1 MPSTIIKAIL
11 ALSLPTETPL
21 SMASCGSKGVLRLL
35 IIQTFSTE
43 KASIREIGDA
53 RQDLLFGALLIL
65 LRSRAVR
72 RHGLGFISAN
82 ISELRDPSHS
92 THIAEGAEEQE
103 PVRMEEELKQL
114 KAAGSCRLNTKLTWI
129 VAQKT
134 GLNL

>member
-11 ALSLPTETPL
+11 ALSLPTEIPH
-21 SMASCGSKGVLRLL
+21 SMVSCGSMEVLRLL
-35 IIQTFSTE
+35 TVQTFSSE
-43 KASIREIGDA
+43 KAAAPQISDA

-72 RHGLGFISAN
+72 RQGLGMSSATTG
-82 ISELRDPSHS
+82 ELRDRSHS
-92 THIAEGAEEQE
+92 THFAEGAEEQD

-129 VAQKT
+129 VAQDT